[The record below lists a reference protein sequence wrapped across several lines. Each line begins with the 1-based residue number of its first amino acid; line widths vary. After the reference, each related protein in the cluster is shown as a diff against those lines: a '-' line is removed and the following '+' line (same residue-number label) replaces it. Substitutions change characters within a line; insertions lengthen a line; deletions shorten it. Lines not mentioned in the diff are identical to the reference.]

1 MPTWTAVRCSTL
13 GSLSDDDGDGNEDR
27 KKSIRFRLKTTFHVH
42 HLFCVRLQRES
53 LVDDVNTRQWLS
65 FSFPELWYSLLEF
78 TQEKFQCQHLTNWTS
93 WNKNDKVWSSAKTF
107 YKWRFRSSRHV
118 CCSSTLATV
127 WTATVQTWTSRS
139 HTSNILPERLV
150 ERVWGTRSQSS
161 VDSSSRSYLSTSGP
175 NIRSHCTKVWHRTY
189 PIYDAPFSRSAR
201 RSFAPLQ
208 KSCRNFC
215 VCKQERMLQINACVV
230 GIDYLPS

>member
-27 KKSIRFRLKTTFHVH
+27 KKSIRFRLTTTFHVH
-42 HLFCVRLQRES
+42 HLFYVRLQRES

-161 VDSSSRSYLSTSGP
+161 VDSSSRSYLSTSATVRISVHTALKSGTEP
-175 NIRSHCTKVWHRTY
+175 IQYMTLHFRDRRGEASFRYRNRAETFVFANKRECCKLMHVW
-189 PIYDAPFSRSAR
+189 
-201 RSFAPLQ
+201 
-208 KSCRNFC
+208 
-215 VCKQERMLQINACVV
+215 
-230 GIDYLPS
+230 YL